1 MKWRIAINGYGRIGQ
16 SILRALYE
24 SDLRDK
30 CSIVAINELAD
41 IDTIAYLTRYDTTH
55 GRFRLPVSVENAET
69 LCIDG
74 DRIKLSHHEGLEHLP
89 WHENNVDIV
98 FECTGAYSSR
108 EEAEKHIACGA
119 KFVLFSQP
127 ASHDVDKTIVFGVN
141 ENSLDAQDRIVSNA
155 SCTTN
160 AIVPVLNSL
169 HSNFGVLSGSLMT
182 IHSAM
187 NDQPIIDAY
196 HTKDLRLTRSAMSSI
211 IPVNTG
217 LDRGIARLIPSLAGK
232 ISSNAVRV
240 PTINVSLIDMVVRT
254 REDVTAEQVNTA
266 LQVAASSKYASLLGY
281 TQEAHASVDF
291 NHDPR
296 SVIIDGTQTQVVDGR
311 LVKLL
316 CWFDNEWGYA
326 NRMLDV
332 ACYWQQLL
340 EDSAQH

>member
-169 HSNFGVLSGSLMT
+169 HSNFGVVSGSLMT

-196 HTKDLRLTRSAMSSI
+196 HHKDLRRTRSAMSNMV
-211 IPVNTG
+211 PVETA
-217 LDRGIARLIPSLAGK
+217 LEKGIERLLPELEGRLS
-232 ISSNAVRV
+232 AVAMRV
-240 PTINVSLIDMVVRT
+240 PTINVSAIDLTVLVERSVT
-254 REDVTAEQVNTA
+254 PDDVNALLKEHANTLYNGVMA
-266 LQVAASSKYASLLGY
+266 YTEEPLASSDFI
-281 TQEAHASVDF
+281 QDAHSCT
-291 NHDPR
+291 
-296 SVIIDGTQTQVVDGR
+296 IDGSQTRVSQGN

-316 CWFDNEWGYA
+316 VWFDNEWGFA

-332 ACYWQQLL
+332 ANDWC
-340 EDSAQH
+340 SAHLKN